1 MELGVQV
8 IKFLQEAI
16 DLSGEGSQGAAN
28 QQTEALKIRVPRK
41 RLFNIEDDPKE
52 KEDVSDDYPHVVE
65 KLLLKLSDYYV
76 SFVMKFRNWNYV
88 INNCV
93 LILN

>member
-8 IKFLQEAI
+8 TIFLQEAI
-16 DLSGEGSQGAAN
+16 DLSGEGPLGAEN
-28 QQTEALKIRVPRK
+28 QQTEAMIIRVPQK

-76 SFVMKFRNWNYV
+76 SFFMELRN
-88 INNCV
+88 
-93 LILN
+93 

>member
-8 IKFLQEAI
+8 MTFLQEAI
-16 DLSGEGSQGAAN
+16 DLSGEGPLGADN
-28 QQTEALKIRVPRK
+28 QQTKPLKIRVPRK

-76 SFVMKFRNWNYV
+76 SFVMELRN
-88 INNCV
+88 
-93 LILN
+93 

>member
-1 MELGVQV
+1 MPHIGTFRILDGTWGPGDEVFTRSDRLVRRGPLG
-8 IKFLQEAI
+8 AN
-16 DLSGEGSQGAAN
+16 N
-28 QQTEALKIRVPRK
+28 QQTDALTIQVPRK

-76 SFVMKFRNWNYV
+76 SFVMELCY
-88 INNCV
+88 
-93 LILN
+93 